1 MKRALLYAPMNPPAP
16 GAPPSGDRAM
26 SGLLARTLSR
36 LGYAPAAASA
46 LRSYEGAGDA
56 AQQDAIANTALRE
69 AERLIA
75 VHREAPPALW
85 LTYMNYYKSP
95 DYLGPAVTAALKIP
109 YVIVEASYAAK
120 RATGYFAAPH
130 AAAKKALLAAD
141 AVVAMTAHDAAGL
154 AEIVAPGRLHRLD
167 PFIDAAAFP
176 PRPASAPA
184 RTPVILTAAM
194 LRPGKKLANFPLIA
208 AALTRIGDLPW
219 IYLVAGDGP
228 GRAEA
233 EAAFKGFPPG
243 RVDFAGRFPPEAMSR
258 LYRRADIYLWPG
270 LREAYG
276 LSYLEAQ
283 ASGVPVVACDTHGVP
298 AVVQQGRGGLLTP
311 AGDAEGL
318 ARSLRIL
325 LANPQTRA
333 VMGEVAAEFVHGERD
348 LPQAAARLGAILRQ
362 AGA

>member
-1 MKRALLYAPMNPPAP
+1 MTRALLYAPMNPPSP
-16 GAPPSGDRAM
+16 GSPPSGDRAM
-26 SGLLARTLSR
+26 SGLLGRALAR
-36 LGYAPAAASA
+36 LGYAPEAASA
-46 LRSYEGAGDA
+46 LRAYEGAGDA
-56 AQQDAIANTALRE
+56 AQQKSIAESAWGE

-75 VHREAPPALW
+75 LHRNVPPALW
-85 LTYMNYYKSP
+85 LTYLNYYKSP
-95 DYLGPAVTAALKIP
+95 DYLGPTVTAALKIP

-120 RATGYFAAPH
+120 RAAGDFAAPH
-130 AAAKKALLAAD
+130 AAAKRALQAAH

-154 AEIVAPGRLHRLD
+154 AEIVAPERLHRLD

-176 PRPASAPA
+176 PRPASVPA
-184 RTPVILTAAM
+184 RSPVILTAAM

-208 AALTRIGDLPW
+208 AALARIGDLPW

-311 AGDAEGL
+311 AGDPDGL

-325 LANPQTRA
+325 LSNQQTRA
-333 VMGEVAAEFVHGERD
+333 IMGEVAAEFVHGERD
-348 LPQAAARLGAILRQ
+348 LPQAAARLGDILHR
-362 AGA
+362 ASA